1 LCPILNGLL
10 ALGFAFKSSR
20 SYFSLHNFAA
30 QGFCVS
36 GFIIGAIMSGFVI
49 QAYEKDFSEAVEEV
63 FKVVQAWVVSEPETA
78 LALDHFQDCVYLKL
92 SSHVIAAT
100 NLSYQ
105 SFFGRHEKIV
115 GSVGAGFLDQ
125 VTMGVALK
133 SDELLISSGRTVEFD
148 HVALGPDGLS
158 YHLKTHKRLLQQNRR
173 GISILGITRILARV
187 EKQLPATA
195 ERLASI
201 AKKFDALDA
210 DDRALCCL
218 MAAGHSQREM
228 AEMLGCT
235 TRTIE
240 NRRNRIMEELG
251 ASKPIE
257 IVKLMVRMAE
267 HGLIPAD
274 F

>member
-1 LCPILNGLL
+1 
-10 ALGFAFKSSR
+10 
-20 SYFSLHNFAA
+20 
-30 QGFCVS
+30 
-36 GFIIGAIMSGFVI
+36 MSGFLI
-49 QAYEKDFSEAVEEV
+49 PAYEHDFSDAVEAIAS
-63 FKVVQAWVVSEPETA
+63 VVEEWIAAGPDA
-78 LALDHFQDCVYLKL
+78 ALDIDRFQDFVYLKL
-92 SSHVIAAT
+92 SSHVIARANT
-100 NLSYQ
+100 AYQ
-105 SFFGRHEKIV
+105 SYFGRGEKLV
-115 GSVGAGFLDQ
+115 GSIGDGFLDQ
-125 VTMGVALK
+125 VTMGVAVK

-158 YHLKTHKRLLQQNRR
+158 YQLKTHKRLLPQNRR
-173 GISILGITRILARV
+173 GISILGITRVLARV
-187 EKQLPATA
+187 ERQLPATA

-228 AEMLGCT
+228 AELLGCT

-240 NRRNRIMEELG
+240 NRRNRIMEEFG
-251 ASKPIE
+251 ASKPID

-267 HGLIPAD
+267 HGLITAD